1 MSLIRHSFKRKIFV
15 IFLSVTLVLV
25 IFGGI
30 LTIQGFQARIVSDHR
45 KQDLAQS
52 ELLAERI
59 MTLLDSSDEALNELD
74 DRVTLKKAF
83 KPGSKNSLEI
93 YSTLYEI
100 TTDIRDFSVIDL
112 YGDGECLYS
121 TQSGYLSTALP
132 AHFSV
137 LPEASRSHGRNVY
150 GLDPAG
156 ATESG
161 SALLIARE
169 ITGDENSGAEGTAP
183 AGGVSSGVAVIRIRQ
198 DKLTEQLNGVLGNRD
213 GFMLT
218 DRFLRP
224 FTLVGSAADTSVLAA
239 IRKNLFA
246 GDLYTRNMENNV
258 YIKELGDTGLLAI
271 YITPPALEP
280 SAIRTSYQIIMIQVL
295 ISILLCLL
303 VSSRLSALISKP
315 IGTLAAAMRHFRK
328 GDFDTQIELDREDEF
343 GQLATG
349 FNKMTSQLKKT
360 MAEQV
365 EAERKINNA
374 RIEMMQ
380 AQLNPHFLYNTL
392 DTIKWAA
399 KAGGVPEVA
408 TMSASLAGILRASIS
423 EKQFCT
429 LEKELELVQNY
440 CEIQKIRFDN
450 KFDLVVDVPA
460 EIRGAMIP
468 KLILQPIVENAI
480 IHGMEESLDGHI
492 YVAALR
498 DTDPETGKDLLKIS
512 IQDDG
517 KGISDEMLQA
527 LNNDDVETLKGHLGL
542 NNVNTIIRLYYGK
555 EYGVSAVRPSMGG
568 TIMIVTL
575 PYSEAGPEEDK

>member
-15 IFLSVTLVLV
+15 IFLSVTLTLV

-30 LTIQGFQARIVSDHR
+30 LTIQGFQARIISDHR

-52 ELLAERI
+52 ELIADRI
-59 MTLLDSSDEALNELD
+59 SALLSASDESLNEIEASETMKS
-74 DRVTLKKAF
+74 VFTSG
-83 KPGSKNSLEI
+83 PKNSLEI

-100 TTDIRDFSVIDL
+100 TTDIRDFSVIDI
-112 YGDGECLYS
+112 YGNGECLYS
-121 TQSGYLSTALP
+121 TQSGYLTAALP
-132 AHFSV
+132 KYFSV
-137 LPEASRSHGRNVY
+137 LPEASRSHGKNVY
-150 GLDPAG
+150 GHDPGG

-169 ITGDENSGAEGTAP
+169 INSAEA
-183 AGGVSSGVAVIRIRQ
+183 GVAVIRIRQ
-198 DKLTEQLNGVLGNRD
+198 DILTEQLTGVLGNRD

-218 DRFLRP
+218 DRFFRP
-224 FTLVGSAADTSVLAA
+224 FTLVGPAADTSVLAA

-258 YIKELGDTGLLAI
+258 YITELGDTGLLGI

-280 SAIRTSYQIIMIQVL
+280 SAIRTSYQIIMIQVV

-360 MAEQV
+360 MEEQV

-392 DTIKWAA
+392 DTIKWVA
-399 KAGGVPEVA
+399 KANQVPEVA
-408 TMSASLAGILRASIS
+408 TMSASLAGILRTSIS
-423 EKQFCT
+423 EKQFCS

-450 KFDLVVDVPA
+450 KFDLVIDVPGS
-460 EIRGAMIP
+460 IRGAMIP

-492 YVAALR
+492 YVAAIR
-498 DTDPETGKDLLKIS
+498 DTDKDSGKDLLKIS
-512 IQDDG
+512 VQDDG
-517 KGISDEMLQA
+517 KGISDEMMQA

-555 EYGVSAVRPSMGG
+555 EYGVNAVRPSLGG

-575 PYSEAGPEEDK
+575 PYSEESPEVL

>member
-15 IFLSVTLVLV
+15 IFLSVTLTLV

-30 LTIQGFQARIVSDHR
+30 LTIQGFQARIISDHR

-52 ELLAERI
+52 ELIADRI
-59 MTLLDSSDEALNELD
+59 SALLSASDESLNEIEASETMKS
-74 DRVTLKKAF
+74 VFTSG
-83 KPGSKNSLEI
+83 PKNSLEI

-100 TTDIRDFSVIDL
+100 TTDIRDFSVIDI
-112 YGDGECLYS
+112 YGNGECLYS
-121 TQSGYLSTALP
+121 TQSGYLTAALP
-132 AHFSV
+132 KYFSV
-137 LPEASRSHGRNVY
+137 LPEASRSHGKNVY
-150 GLDPAG
+150 GHDPGG

-169 ITGDENSGAEGTAP
+169 INSAEA
-183 AGGVSSGVAVIRIRQ
+183 GVAVIRIRQ
-198 DKLTEQLNGVLGNRD
+198 DILTEQLTGVLGNRD

-218 DRFLRP
+218 DRFFRP
-224 FTLVGSAADTSVLAA
+224 FTLVGPAADTSVLAA

-258 YIKELGDTGLLAI
+258 YITELGDTGLLGI

-280 SAIRTSYQIIMIQVL
+280 SAIRTSYQIIMIQVV

-328 GDFDTQIELDREDEF
+328 GDFDTRIDLDREDEF

-392 DTIKWAA
+392 DTIKWVA
-399 KAGGVPEVA
+399 KANQVPEVA
-408 TMSASLAGILRASIS
+408 TMSASLAGILRTSIS
-423 EKQFCT
+423 EKQFCS

-450 KFDLVVDVPA
+450 KFDLVIDVPGS
-460 EIRGAMIP
+460 IRGAMIP

-492 YVAALR
+492 YVAAIR
-498 DTDPETGKDLLKIS
+498 DTDKDSGKDLLKIS
-512 IQDDG
+512 VQDDG
-517 KGISDEMLQA
+517 KGISDEMMQA

-575 PYSEAGPEEDK
+575 PYSEESPEVL

>member
-1 MSLIRHSFKRKIFV
+1 MCLIRHSLKRKIFV
-15 IFLSVTLVLV
+15 IFLSVTLTLV

-30 LTIQGFQARIVSDHR
+30 LTIQGFQARIISDHR

-52 ELLAERI
+52 ELIADRI
-59 MTLLDSSDEALNELD
+59 SALLHASDESLNEIEASE
-74 DRVTLKKAF
+74 TMKNAF
-83 KPGSKNSLEI
+83 EAGPKNSLEI

-100 TTDIRDFSVIDL
+100 TTDIREFSVIDI

-121 TQSGYLSTALP
+121 TQSGYLTAALP
-132 AHFSV
+132 KYFSV
-137 LPEASRSHGRNVY
+137 LPEASRSHGKNVY
-150 GLDPAG
+150 AHDPGG

-169 ITGDENSGAEGTAP
+169 IMSSNGTSDRTGSGI
-183 AGGVSSGVAVIRIRQ
+183 SSGVAVIRIRQ
-198 DKLTEQLNGVLGNRD
+198 DILTEQLTGVLGNRD

-218 DRFLRP
+218 DRFFRP
-224 FTLVGSAADTSVLAA
+224 FTLVGPAADTSVLAA

-246 GDLYTRNMENNV
+246 GDLYTKNMDNNV
-258 YIKELGDTGLLAI
+258 YITELGDTGLLGI

-280 SAIRTSYQIIMIQVL
+280 SAIRTSYQIIMIQVV

-328 GDFDTQIELDREDEF
+328 GDFDTRIELDREDEF

-392 DTIKWAA
+392 DTIKWVA
-399 KAGGVPEVA
+399 KANQVPEVA
-408 TMSASLAGILRASIS
+408 TMSASLAGILRTSIS

-492 YVAALR
+492 YVAAVR
-498 DTDPETGKDLLKIS
+498 DTDKESGTDLLKIS
-512 IQDDG
+512 VQDDG
-517 KGISDEMLQA
+517 KGISDEMMQA

-575 PYSEAGPEEDK
+575 TYSEESPEVL

>member
-15 IFLSVTLVLV
+15 IFLSVTLTLV
-25 IFGGI
+25 ISGGI
-30 LTIQGFQARIVSDHR
+30 LTIQGFQARIISDHR

-52 ELLAERI
+52 ELIADRI
-59 MTLLDSSDEALNELD
+59 SALLSASDETLNELED
-74 DRVTLKKAF
+74 SATLKKAF
-83 KPGSKNSLEI
+83 EPGPKNSLEI
-93 YSTLYEI
+93 YSTLYEK
-100 TTDIRDFSVIDL
+100 TTDIRDYSVIDI

-121 TQSGYLSTALP
+121 TQSGYLSAALP
-132 AHFSV
+132 EHFSV
-137 LPEASRSHGRNVY
+137 LPEASRSPGKNVY

-169 ITGDENSGAEGTAP
+169 ITGNGDAIPSEELP
-183 AGGVSSGVAVIRIRQ
+183 GGISSGVAVIRIRQ
-198 DKLTEQLNGVLGNRD
+198 DKLTEQLTGVLGNRD

-218 DRFLRP
+218 DRFFRP
-224 FTLVGSAADTSVLAA
+224 FTLVGSAADTSVLAG

-246 GDLYTRNMENNV
+246 GDPYTRNMENNV
-258 YIKELGDTGLLAI
+258 YITELGDTGLLGI

-280 SAIRTSYQIIMIQVL
+280 SAIRTSYQIIMIQVV

-328 GDFDTQIELDREDEF
+328 GDFDTRIELDREDEF

-392 DTIKWAA
+392 DTIKWVA
-399 KAGGVPEVA
+399 KANQVPEVA
-408 TMSASLAGILRASIS
+408 TMSASLAGILRTSIS

-492 YVAALR
+492 YVAAVR
-498 DTDPETGKDLLKIS
+498 DTDKESGTDLLKIS
-512 IQDDG
+512 VQDDG
-517 KGISDEMLQA
+517 KGISDEMMQA

-575 PYSEAGPEEDK
+575 PYSEESPEVL